1 MRNPYESAPTI
12 SPVPTNNPTRP
23 TSDLALGRAAVDPT
37 AVGSTRAYIE
47 RINPVWAKVNIKS
60 AIWRVDATA
69 SASLRAVKALMVLL
83 FSNTGRYNSLL
94 NLVYTLCIIK
104 KHFKTIL
111 VANQIFWYQQ
121 G

>member
-69 SASLRAVKALMVLL
+69 SASLRAVKAIMVLI
-83 FSNTGRYNSLL
+83 FFNS
-94 NLVYTLCIIK
+94 
-104 KHFKTIL
+104 HG
-111 VANQIFWYQQ
+111 A
-121 G
+121 

>member
-1 MRNPYESAPTI
+1 MRNPYERAPTI

-23 TSDLALGRAAVDPT
+23 TNDLALGRAAVDPT

-69 SASLRAVKALMVLL
+69 SASLRAVKAFMVLL
-83 FSNTGRYNSLL
+83 FSDRIINRVYNL
-94 NLVYTLCIIK
+94 
-104 KHFKTIL
+104 
-111 VANQIFWYQQ
+111 
-121 G
+121 